1 MRTSPLKFDLDG
13 LRRAIESG
21 DACYLSALYADG
33 AEVRIVDAD
42 HPADAPQILHG
53 RPAIASWIASMYA
66 PDDVHRVLESTADA
80 EQVSLVEERETVDGL
95 RLVYAY
101 SAALDRGQI
110 THETGVLMAQE
121 PIPIM
126 IDQSPS
132 STPHLAP
139 HAVSPGTAVGR
150 HVPGYYLG

>member
-1 MRTSPLKFDLDG
+1 MSTPHDFDLDG

-21 DACYLSALYADG
+21 DAHYLSGLYADG
-33 AEVRIVDAD
+33 AEVRIVDSD

-53 RPAIASWIASMYA
+53 RPAIASWLASMYT
-66 PDDVHRVLESTADA
+66 PDDIRRVLESTADA
-80 EQVSLVEERETVDGL
+80 EQISLVEERETVDGL
-95 RLVYAY
+95 RMVYAY
-101 SAALDRGQI
+101 SAAVDRGQI
-110 THETGVLMAQE
+110 THETGVQMAQQS
-121 PIPIM
+121 IPLM

-139 HAVSPGTAVGR
+139 HAVSPGAAVGR